1 MKITEFANYCNVTP
15 RSLRHYEK
23 LGLIAPGRTSNGYR
37 KYQKSQAEV
46 VKQIQW
52 LLKARLSLK
61 KIKYIVPCTI
71 QETKILMCKDLK
83 NLFEDEIKRLEE
95 EIEALAK
102 SKIILVKTLRN
113 SILVKDD

>member
-1 MKITEFANYCNVTP
+1 MKITEFANYCGVSP

-23 LGLIAPGRTSNGYR
+23 MGLIAASRNSSGYR
-37 KYQKSQAEV
+37 SYAKSQAEV

-71 QETKILMCKDLK
+71 QETKILMCQDLK
-83 NLFEDEIKRLEE
+83 SLFESEIERLEDEIKALGQSKRL
-95 EIEALAK
+95 
-102 SKIILVKTLRN
+102 LVKTIKN
-113 SILVKDD
+113 SVLVK